1 MYRVYLELTEGM
13 NVSRGEVALLAVAF
27 IWGTSFPM
35 MKVSVAKV
43 PPILFMTYR
52 FGVATLIMLVFYRK
66 AVLRCDTLLRGFLL
80 AITLASGNGLQ
91 IVGLKYT
98 TAADSAFITSLYV
111 VFTPF
116 LAYLFMRR
124 GVGLRDV
131 ASLGTAMM
139 GLYLISGATLNMNY
153 GNLLTA
159 LCAVSFAFQ
168 IVLIQ
173 LYRGYDYLSLSF
185 WQILWSSIF
194 FLLYDFAMGHGL
206 SNMSGKA
213 WLAVVYLGLFATFLA
228 FTLQVRYQRETE
240 AHKAALIYSM
250 EAVFATLLSFVF
262 LGERFTPVEYLGAFL
277 IVVSV
282 WNALRG

>member
-52 FGVATLIMLVFYRK
+52 FGVATLIMLVSYRK

-168 IVLIQ
+168 IALIQ